1 MPGCSD
7 RALSGDPSLS
17 LNPRQL
23 VLLLVV
29 MLTIG
34 AMWVVSNNKDWPFKR
49 GLDIQGG
56 MHLVLQAQD
65 MPATKTSPAV
75 KVNDQVM
82 ASVIQ
87 VLRNRVDQY
96 GVSEPL
102 IQRQGRRDVVIDL
115 PGIKNPDEA
124 RRYLGKTAQLVF
136 ETPVQTSPV
145 ANATASTEAWQPS
158 ALNGKML
165 VDAKAVPNNGPGGG
179 WQVVLKFNG
188 EGARLFGEMTS
199 QYVGKEIAIK
209 LDKTIISA
217 PKVEEPI
224 LQGDAEIHGNFTARQ
239 AQLLASQL
247 KAGALPTTL
256 KEVEV
261 REVGASLGSDTVA
274 SSIKA
279 GLVGFGLVVIFMASY
294 YRLPGLVADLALA
307 IYAILVLAIY
317 KLIPVTL
324 TVPGIAGFILSV
336 GMAVDANI
344 LIFERTKEEL
354 KRGRSLYSAIEIGF
368 KRAFTAIFDSNSTT
382 LLTAAILYMLGTGPV
397 RGFALTLAIG
407 VLCSLFTAITV
418 TRALLHQILEARGG
432 LKNPFAIKGLP
443 EAKEA

>member
-1 MPGCSD
+1 M
-7 RALSGDPSLS
+7 S

-29 MLTIG
+29 ALTLG
-34 AMWVVSNNKDWPFKR
+34 AMYVVSDNQAWPFKR

-56 MHLVLQAQD
+56 MHLVLEAQD
-65 MPATKTSPAV
+65 MPATKDHPAI

-82 ASVIQ
+82 ASVLQ
-87 VLRNRVDQY
+87 VIRNRVDQY

-102 IQRQGRRDVVIDL
+102 IERVGARRVSIDL

-124 RRYLGKTAQLVF
+124 RAYLGKTAQLVF
-136 ETPVQTSPV
+136 ETPLQTSPV
-145 ANATASTEAWQPS
+145 KNATGSTAWEPTGLTG
-158 ALNGKML
+158 AML
-165 VDAKAVPNNGPGGG
+165 VDAKAVPSTDMQGG
-179 WQVVLKFNG
+179 WEVDLKFNP
-188 EGARLFGEMTS
+188 EGARMFGDMTS
-199 QYVGKEIAIK
+199 KYVNQEIAIK
-209 LDKTIISA
+209 LDNTIISA

-224 LQGDAEIHGNFTARQ
+224 LNGDAMIHGNFTARQ

-261 REVGASLGSDTVA
+261 RQVGASLGSDTVA

-279 GLVGFGLVVIFMASY
+279 GLLGFAFVVLFMVGY
-294 YRLPGLVADLALA
+294 YKFPGLVADMALT

-354 KRGRSLYSAIEIGF
+354 KRGRTLYSAIEIGF

-397 RGFALTLAIG
+397 KGFALTLAIG

-432 LKNPFAIKGLP
+432 LKNPFGIKGLP
-443 EAKEA
+443 DAKEA